1 MVRSNPRGTIVKKT
15 TIVLAATCA
24 VLFHAVAAA
33 QPASAPAKSGP
44 AGAPAQVK
52 DLEAKLEAIKVTAV
66 VTAIDPAN
74 RIVTLRGPEGNEFA
88 VLADAGVKN
97 FKQIK
102 VGDRL
107 VVEYFQS
114 VVVDFQKGDGIRM
127 VSEFDDSARAKAGQK
142 PGAAALRRVTV
153 VSNIWAV
160 NPARGTVLI
169 RGPYGHFAEVKMKD
183 AAMLG
188 GVKVGDQMK
197 VTYTDAVAVGFT
209 PAP

>member
-1 MVRSNPRGTIVKKT
+1 VRSNFRGTIVKKT
-15 TIVLAATCA
+15 TIMLAATCA
-24 VLFHAVAAA
+24 ALFHAVASGQTAT
-33 QPASAPAKSGP
+33 APAQSGP
-44 AGAPAQVK
+44 ASKPAQVK
-52 DLEAKLEAIKVTAV
+52 DLEAKIEAVKVTAV
-66 VTAIDPAN
+66 VTAIDAAN